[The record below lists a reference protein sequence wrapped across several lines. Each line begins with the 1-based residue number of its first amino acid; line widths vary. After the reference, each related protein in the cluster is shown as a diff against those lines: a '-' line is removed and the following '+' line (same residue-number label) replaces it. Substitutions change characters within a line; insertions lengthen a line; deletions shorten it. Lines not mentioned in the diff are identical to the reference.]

1 MVLIDIS
8 IYVTVYFF
16 LAIGPMYSDGG
27 LLGAMVIADS
37 GSAGKIVPAVAAAL
51 RSVSVTEAEVAAAK
65 KNLIADVLNVQD
77 NALSL
82 VEDIGTQVQDGC

>member
-1 MVLIDIS
+1 
-8 IYVTVYFF
+8 
-16 LAIGPMYSDGG
+16 MYSDGG